1 MTRVSGVAS
10 RRGAGARVL
19 SGFAMGV
26 AASAVLIGAE
36 PAFAFGEPAALEEPQ
51 APPPRKARRH
61 PAKAAPAREAKREA
75 PNPDRPLFAVI
86 SIGNQN
92 ISIYN
97 HRGLV
102 ERSSVSTGM
111 PGHPTPEGVF
121 TIIGRERMHHS
132 NLYSNAPM
140 PFMQRITWS
149 GVAMHLGVVP
159 GHPASHG
166 CIRLPGG
173 FAAKLWGL
181 TRIGERVV
189 IAPHEVT
196 PTAFSHPLLPAPKMQ
211 TDAPA
216 EPAAG
221 EAAAEAPTPRLIDP
235 RKYAERLA
243 AKAAET
249 TAAAVKTAKEAE
261 AAVPAARQEVARSAV
276 ELRAAEAAHAAARG
290 KAEAAAKAFEAARLA
305 GERQSV
311 AAATPEAAA
320 AAGGKNEGATEAA
333 SAAKAAAE
341 AALAEASARLEAAK
355 IASAAKTAEFSE
367 AVRRSKEA
375 AEASSAAVKAEKDAR
390 LRAAPISVLISKRD
404 RKVYVRQG
412 LTPIFEAPADV
423 RDPEIPLGSHLFIA
437 TATKDDGKDL
447 EWSVVSLPPRYA
459 EARSERRRKAAGLV
473 EERSASA
480 PLRYSA
486 SASGPA
492 EALERIEMA
501 PDVRDRIAE
510 RLWLGGSLII
520 SDLPPSVETG
530 AVGTDLTVKL
540 R

>member
-1 MTRVSGVAS
+1 MS
-10 RRGAGARVL
+10 
-19 SGFAMGV
+19 V

-36 PAFAFGEPAALEEPQ
+36 PAFAFGEPAALEAPQ
-51 APPPRKARRH
+51 APAPRKARRH
-61 PAKAAPAREAKREA
+61 PAKSAPAREARREA

-102 ERSSVSTGM
+102 ERSAVSTGM

-196 PTAFSHPLLPAPKMQ
+196 PTEIAHPLLPSPRMQ
-211 TDAPA
+211 TDAPP
-216 EPAAG
+216 EPATG
-221 EAAAEAPTPRLIDP
+221 EAAADASAPRLIDP
-235 RKYAERLA
+235 RKYAERLVATAAEKAADA
-243 AKAAET
+243 AKAA
-249 TAAAVKTAKEAE
+249 KDAE
-261 AAVPAARQEVARSAV
+261 AAVPAARQEVARAAV
-276 ELRAAEAAHAAARG
+276 ELRAAEAAHAAARA
-290 KAEAAAKAFEAARLA
+290 KAESAAKAADAARLA
-305 GERQSV
+305 GERQAV

-320 AAGGKNEGATEAA
+320 AAGAKKEGAAEAVA
-333 SAAKAAAE
+333 AAKAAAD
-341 AALAEASARLEAAK
+341 AALTEASTRLDAAK
-355 IASAAKTAEFSE
+355 IASAAKTAEFSD

-390 LRAAPISVLISKRD
+390 LRTAPISVLISKRD
-404 RKVYVRQG
+404 RKLYVRQG
-412 LTPIFEAPADV
+412 LTPIFEAPVNV

-447 EWSVVSLPPRYA
+447 GWSVVSLPPRYA

-492 EALERIEMA
+492 EALERIEIA

-510 RLWLGGSLII
+510 RLWLGGSII
-520 SDLPPSVETG
+520 VSDQPPSVETG